1 LENDGKWMVSGVDFP
16 GNKSIDNRKFTIKY
30 YHKWAIPKNGWFIK
44 FIMENLT
51 NMNDLGVP
59 PFQQTS
65 MKQIGD
71 SPDLIDCTTSKM
83 GKNGEVHQ
91 PEIQEVLGDINHK
104 ITGYIGI
111 V

>member
-1 LENDGKWMVSGVDFP
+1 MGDPQKWLVYKVY
-16 GNKSIDNRKFTIKY
+16 IYI
-30 YHKWAIPKNGWFIK
+30 WF
-44 FIMENLT
+44 FQNPT

-59 PFQQTS
+59 PFQETS

-91 PEIQEVLGDINHK
+91 PAIQEVLGDINHK